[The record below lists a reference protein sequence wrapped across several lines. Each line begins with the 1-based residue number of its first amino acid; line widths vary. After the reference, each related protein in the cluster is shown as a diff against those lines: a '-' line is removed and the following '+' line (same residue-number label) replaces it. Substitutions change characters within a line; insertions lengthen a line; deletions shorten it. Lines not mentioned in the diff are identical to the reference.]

1 MTARTVSRRPHR
13 WGNRPATVAA
23 LALVLLLSGCATT
36 GGADPVPG
44 ASGGSSTAS
53 EDSFAAGG
61 LQDPSE
67 QDPSDRDPAP
77 EAPERI
83 HIPSIGV
90 DSGFESLGIGEGG
103 RLDAPVDYDLAGWY
117 EGGVV
122 PGEVG
127 PAIIAGHVDSRTA
140 PGIFVR
146 LEELEPGEDVVIT
159 MTDGTRLTFEVTG
172 ATRSPKTAFPT
183 AEVYSNVPTPDLR
196 LVTCTGK
203 FDASSGHYVDNLVV
217 FATLRD

>member
-1 MTARTVSRRPHR
+1 MTGRTASHRPHR
-13 WGNRPATVAA
+13 LLRRPATVAA
-23 LALVLLLSGCATT
+23 LVLALLLGGCATT
-36 GGADPVPG
+36 SGEEPEPG
-44 ASGGSSTAS
+44 TSGNSSTAL

-67 QDPSDRDPAP
+67 QDTSGSDP

-117 EGGVV
+117 EDGVV

-146 LEELEPGEDVVIT
+146 LEDLDPGEDVVIT

-196 LVTCTGK
+196 LVTCTGR